1 MMTGTT
7 ILPKVIA
14 RPMMPVPTST
24 SQGGPT
30 DRRMVPTRTPDRHAR
45 TVASAPRRVMNFPAS
60 GVARANSRTGRPV
73 SRPSPAALNPVPSW
87 MAGRIAVGAMIGA
100 RRLRARMTMPRMIQ
114 GSILFA
120 DGR

>member
-1 MMTGTT
+1 
-7 ILPKVIA
+7 
-14 RPMMPVPTST
+14 
-24 SQGGPT
+24 
-30 DRRMVPTRTPDRHAR
+30 
-45 TVASAPRRVMNFPAS
+45 MNFPAS